1 MVLIINMAVISQ
13 DRTCV
18 ALQFCV
24 CSHLLWYMYLLI
36 FAQLCLSLR
45 DFDKGFTD
53 VIAVG
58 ILLTIASF
66 LDQKL
71 FSSKPVELLFE
82 QPVYSRPFEG
92 EGGGGGGGL
101 YSNTGYLFVLC
112 QYQYLA
118 VWLQIMVHV
127 QRQNRFLVISILY
140 SFYRYNQF
148 LVTGGNR
155 EGVQLHPL
163 HGHCQGQFYNYK
175 N

>member
-18 ALQFCV
+18 ALQFCI
-24 CSHLLWYMYLLI
+24 CSHLLWYMYLL

-71 FSSKPVELLFE
+71 FSSKPVELLFQ
-82 QPVYSRPFEG
+82 QPVYSRPLEG
-92 EGGGGGGGL
+92 AGRGGGGGGGGGGGL
-101 YSNTGYLFVLC
+101 YCNTGYLFVLC
-112 QYQYLA
+112 QYWYLA

-127 QRQNRFLVISILY
+127 QRQNIFLVISLLY
-140 SFYRYNQF
+140 LLY
-148 LVTGGNR
+148 
-155 EGVQLHPL
+155 
-163 HGHCQGQFYNYK
+163 
-175 N
+175 